1 MKPDLFQ
8 APDYYNLDERV
19 IYEKTRRKEIVRAR
33 QIIMFMLREDF
44 NESYPS
50 IGAKL
55 GGKDHTT
62 VIHSYEKIKNEL
74 KNDPHL
80 MKQLEDIRILFK

>member
-1 MKPDLFQ
+1 M
-8 APDYYNLDERV
+8 
-19 IYEKTRRKEIVRAR
+19 YEKTRRKEIVHAR
-33 QIIMFMLREDF
+33 QVIMFMLREDF

-62 VIHSYEKIKNEL
+62 VIHSYEKIKEEL
-74 KNDPHL
+74 KNNPHL
-80 MKQLEDIRILFK
+80 MKQVEDIRILFK